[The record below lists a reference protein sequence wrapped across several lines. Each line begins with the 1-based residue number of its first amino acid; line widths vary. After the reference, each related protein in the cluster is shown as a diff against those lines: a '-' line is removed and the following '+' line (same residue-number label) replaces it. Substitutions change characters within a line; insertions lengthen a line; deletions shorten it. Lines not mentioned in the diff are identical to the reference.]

1 MRNSTAKPV
10 LVGLDGS
17 PTSFEA
23 VRWAARE
30 ASLRSAPL
38 HVVHADV
45 SASDYVPDTLGTSAP
60 ESADETA
67 REFVRDW
74 LRSAAE
80 IATAEAP
87 EVVVETGVRTGSART
102 VLLDESA
109 TARIVVVGSRGL
121 GSFSGV
127 ILGSVAIA
135 LCQHGQCPVAVVREP
150 DDGEEATDRPIV
162 VGVDGSSASEPALR
176 WAFETASAR
185 SAALLAVHA
194 WHDLVVGQLWT
205 REQAEEPR
213 ASVQAD
219 EERLLSEVLAGWRA
233 DYPDV
238 AVHELVTY
246 GKPARCLLEQA
257 RTARFVVV
265 GARGRG
271 GLAGLLLGSTSQTLL
286 HHSPC
291 PVVVAR

>member
-1 MRNSTAKPV
+1 MSNSTTRPV

-30 ASLRSAPL
+30 ASYRAAPL
-38 HVVHADV
+38 RVVHADV
-45 SASDYVPDTLGTSAP
+45 SALSYVPDTLGTSAP
-60 ESADETA
+60 ESANETA
-67 REFVRDW
+67 REFIRDW
-74 LRSAAE
+74 LRSAEE
-80 IATAEAP
+80 IAAAEAP
-87 EVVVETGVRTGSART
+87 EVEVETGIRTGSART
-102 VLLDESA
+102 VLLDESS
-109 TARIVVVGSRGL
+109 TARLVVVGSRGL

-135 LCQHGQCPVAVVREP
+135 LCQHGQTPVAVIREP
-150 DDGEEATDRPIV
+150 DEGAEAVDRPVV
-162 VGVDGSSASEPALR
+162 VGVDGSRAGEPALR
-176 WAFETASAR
+176 WAFEAASSR
-185 SAALLAVHA
+185 SASLTAVHA
-194 WHDLVVGQLWT
+194 WHDLVVGELWT
-205 REQAEEPR
+205 REQAERTWE
-213 ASVQAD
+213 SVRAD
-219 EERLLSEVLAGWRA
+219 EERLMSEVLAGWRA

-238 AVHELVTY
+238 VVHELVVY
-246 GKPARCLLEQA
+246 GKPARLLLEQA
-257 RTARFVVV
+257 RNARLLVV